1 MNKTIKILHIDP
13 DFRVTYFIQHE
24 GVLISS
30 CITQEQAI
38 SLLKSDDLDLILS
51 EPHNKAI
58 LNPKGDSKQMDL
70 NFYNDLSI
78 NPKKEDFVY
87 GPNKKS

>member
-1 MNKTIKILHIDP
+1 MNKTIKILHIDT

-30 CITQEQAI
+30 SITQEQAI

-70 NFYNDLSI
+70 KFYDDPLI
-78 NPKKEDFVY
+78 NPKQEDFIY